1 MNSTASSRFLTG
13 LLSLVSLIQ
22 SNVGVYPVIISLVP
36 KDSYMKAFLL
46 LAANVSIT
54 RKNSKITY
62 GLSGSWWTLLDRWYY
77 RFHVSHT
84 ETVGKNVCY
93 ILNIRSSKNTGL
105 QTQDMISDKKLSLFH
120 PVLSKLSVFVFRYRL
135 RNSSSPSISRYI
147 NKIDF
152 RVYIY
157 NIRQEEKVFT
167 YIIFN
172 FYSIPYISIKSIL
185 LFINEILLK
194 TLLYLSWFYE

>member
-13 LLSLVSLIQ
+13 RLSLVSLIQ

-77 RFHVSHT
+77 RFHVSHS
-84 ETVGKNVCY
+84 ETVGKNVCD

-147 NKIDF
+147 NKIYF
-152 RVYIY
+152 RVYSDLVMVGQ
-157 NIRQEEKVFT
+157 RSV
-167 YIIFN
+167 
-172 FYSIPYISIKSIL
+172 SG
-185 LFINEILLK
+185 
-194 TLLYLSWFYE
+194 

>member
-1 MNSTASSRFLTG
+1 M
-13 LLSLVSLIQ
+13 
-22 SNVGVYPVIISLVP
+22 
-36 KDSYMKAFLL
+36 FLL
-46 LAANVSIT
+46 PEKTVRLHVGF
-54 RKNSKITY
+54 R
-62 GLSGSWWTLLDRWYY
+62 GVGGTLLDRWYH

-147 NKIDF
+147 NKIYF
-152 RVYIY
+152 RVHCC
-157 NIRQEEKVFT
+157 QEGPFEGPSGEVS
-167 YIIFN
+167 IHGVSR
-172 FYSIPYISIKSIL
+172 FYGCSGLILQWLNGLKS
-185 LFINEILLK
+185 
-194 TLLYLSWFYE
+194 SR

>member
-1 MNSTASSRFLTG
+1 M
-13 LLSLVSLIQ
+13 
-22 SNVGVYPVIISLVP
+22 
-36 KDSYMKAFLL
+36 FLL
-46 LAANVSIT
+46 PEKTVRLHVGF
-54 RKNSKITY
+54 R
-62 GLSGSWWTLLDRWYY
+62 GVGGTLLDRWYH

-147 NKIDF
+147 NKIYF
-152 RVYIY
+152 RVLQSQRSFPRRKKTFPSTQTSPVLRTSRTLEQQ
-157 NIRQEEKVFT
+157 NSSTSSKPSPASAQKEGCPEKKCWLTPFEKMLPT
-167 YIIFN
+167 Q
-172 FYSIPYISIKSIL
+172 
-185 LFINEILLK
+185 
-194 TLLYLSWFYE
+194 T

>member
-13 LLSLVSLIQ
+13 RLSLVSLIQ

-54 RKNSKITY
+54 RKNSKITC

-77 RFHVSHT
+77 RFRVSHT

-147 NKIDF
+147 NKIYF
-152 RVYIY
+152 RV
-157 NIRQEEKVFT
+157 QPLV
-167 YIIFN
+167 
-172 FYSIPYISIKSIL
+172 
-185 LFINEILLK
+185 
-194 TLLYLSWFYE
+194 LYQPD